1 MSNESSPNSS
11 AAQQVLLERVAT
23 LLTEIGDVTDVD
35 AESVVVAVGST
46 RASVRVISL
55 ADDLQVVSVTQLL
68 ALNLPNTDALR
79 SDVEE
84 LDATLSFGNLR
95 RSDLTGVTTDVLQ
108 YYTFPAD
115 GLTDIPLLTVLHI
128 CLLYTSDAA
137 RRSTL
142 CRSRWSPYH

>member
-1 MSNESSPNSS
+1 MSDESSLNPS
-11 AAQQVLLERVAT
+11 AAQQVLLERVAA
-23 LLTEIGDVTDVD
+23 LLTEIGDVTDAD
-35 AESVVVAVGST
+35 HESVVVAVGST
-46 RASVRVISL
+46 RASVRVIAL

-108 YYTFPAD
+108 YYTFPVD

-128 CLLYTSDAA
+128 VLSGGDDIARKLVDA
-137 RRSTL
+137 S
-142 CRSRWSPYH
+142 

>member
-23 LLTEIGDVTDVD
+23 LLTEIGDVTDAD

-95 RSDLTGVTTDVLQ
+95 RSDLTLS
-108 YYTFPAD
+108 
-115 GLTDIPLLTVLHI
+115 LIHI
-128 CLLYTSDAA
+128 
-137 RRSTL
+137 
-142 CRSRWSPYH
+142 

>member
-1 MSNESSPNSS
+1 MSDESSPNSS
-11 AAQQVLLERVAT
+11 AAQQVLLERVAA
-23 LLTEIGDVTDVD
+23 LLTEIGDVTDAD
-35 AESVVVAVGST
+35 HESVVVAVGST
-46 RASVRVISL
+46 RASVRVIAL

-108 YYTFPAD
+108 YYTFPVD

-128 CLLYTSDAA
+128 VLSGGDDIARKLVDA
-137 RRSTL
+137 S
-142 CRSRWSPYH
+142 

>member
-1 MSNESSPNSS
+1 MSDESSPNPS
-11 AAQQVLLERVAT
+11 AAQQVLLERVAA
-23 LLTEIGDVTDVD
+23 LLTEIGDVTDAD
-35 AESVVVAVGST
+35 HESVVVAVGST
-46 RASVRVISL
+46 RASVRVIAL

-108 YYTFPAD
+108 YYTFPVD

-128 CLLYTSDAA
+128 VLSGGDDIARKLVDA
-137 RRSTL
+137 S
-142 CRSRWSPYH
+142 